1 MSAAAA
7 ARCEAPCRS
16 VPATTDCHAEYALLL
31 TQVGA
36 EELCTLQVLG
46 ITFVASASETRPTSD
61 AADALFVVH
70 RSRLA
75 ARCAAANPGPSV
87 SADEASSGAWGG
99 TAIVDATPCPG
110 GGGQVAP
117 ALCCDASVAIG
128 LQRGVQVVAAA
139 LASQAASDVPG
150 YTPVC
155 IDLSTT
161 SPTLLTAW
169 LLEYPV
175 GYYVAQPAMSNILG
189 GEELVLFSV
198 RAELNAEASQPLWLQ
213 LEAPNGPRQPSTLCS
228 FSLPLDLLT
237 KEKFGDA
244 IQAWCGRVGAVLA
257 PPAIDSLDEVTSGSA
272 CCVWQSPCVAKAEG
286 TDPRFSEQDEEAM
299 GEVGERALVSQLEQ
313 LPWLRIQEGV
323 VLEQVAL

>member
-1 MSAAAA
+1 VA
-7 ARCEAPCRS
+7 
-16 VPATTDCHAEYALLL
+16 
-31 TQVGA
+31 QVAA

-46 ITFVASASETRPTSD
+46 ISFVASASEARPTGE

-75 ARCAAANPGPSV
+75 ARCAAANSGT
-87 SADEASSGAWGG
+87 SAGTDESGTWGG
-99 TAIVDATPCPG
+99 TAIVNVTPCPG
-110 GGGQVAP
+110 SGGQVAP
-117 ALCCDASVAIG
+117 TLCRDAAVAGG

-139 LASQAASDVPG
+139 LDSHASSSDAPG

-175 GYYVAQPAMSNILG
+175 GYYVAQPATSNILG

-198 RAELNAEASQPLWLQ
+198 RAELNVEGSQPLWLL
-213 LEAPNGPRQPSTLCS
+213 LEAPNGPPQPSTLCS
-228 FSLPLDLLT
+228 FSAPLDLLK
-237 KEKFGDA
+237 KEQSIGDA
-244 IQAWCGRVGAVLA
+244 IQAWCGRIGAALASPVAVGFE
-257 PPAIDSLDEVTSGSA
+257 EVASGSV
-272 CCVWQSPCVAKAEG
+272 CCMWRSPSMANAEAS
-286 TDPRFSEQDEEAM
+286 DPRFSEQDEDLVDEA
-299 GEVGERALVSQLEQ
+299 GGQALISQLEL
-313 LPWLRIQEGV
+313 LPWLRKQEGV

>member
-1 MSAAAA
+1 M
-7 ARCEAPCRS
+7 
-16 VPATTDCHAEYALLL
+16 
-31 TQVGA
+31 
-36 EELCTLQVLG
+36 QVLG
-46 ITFVASASETRPTSD
+46 ITFVASASEARPTGD

-75 ARCAAANPGPSV
+75 ARCEAANSGPSA
-87 SADEASSGAWGG
+87 SADEASSGTWGG
-99 TAIVDATPCPG
+99 TVIVDATPCPG

-117 ALCCDASVAIG
+117 TLCCDASVAIG

-139 LASQAASDVPG
+139 LASQAVSDVPG

-175 GYYVAQPAMSNILG
+175 GYYVAQPATSNILG

-198 RAELNAEASQPLWLQ
+198 RAELKAEESQPLWLQ
-213 LEAPNGPRQPSTLCS
+213 LEAPNGPRQPSTLCA
-228 FSLPLDLLT
+228 FSVPLDLLT
-237 KEKFGDA
+237 KEQPIGDA

-257 PPAIDSLDEVTSGSA
+257 PPIADSLDEVTDGSA
-272 CCVWQSPCVAKAEG
+272 CCVWQSPCAAKAEG
-286 TDPRFSEQDEEAM
+286 SDPRFSERDEDGM
-299 GEVGERALVSQLEQ
+299 GEAGEQVLVSHLEQ
-313 LPWLRIQEGV
+313 LPWLRIQAGV